1 MLSRL
6 IQVTTSWP
14 FVISLCALLLNDL
27 YLKWNHPGVIS
38 GKLSDFAGIFLV
50 SLLLFAGTPS
60 QKRGVAIGICAAFGW
75 WKSPMSA
82 PFIRFVQEAGM
93 PWFGRVVDYTDLLAL
108 VMLLPAS
115 WFVYSINQYQISRGG
130 LRRATA
136 VPAIGITAVAILG
149 TSSIPLVDT
158 YSFQPQTTESNM
170 QPGVAADVIRAVAEK
185 NRLKCLECDRLA
197 QRGLYQGHGITMRY
211 EVRPPQAI
219 AFSISGEPT
228 GLPIIFFSTDPNKKM
243 DKLRDD
249 LRAEFG
255 RRFGNVQFV
264 ETLPNRREGK

>member
-1 MLSRL
+1 MSNRL
-6 IQVTTSWP
+6 VQVTTSSP

-50 SLLLFAGTPS
+50 SLLLFAGMPP
-60 QKRGVAIGICAAFGW
+60 QKRGVAIGICAAFVW

-82 PFIRFVQEAGM
+82 PFIRFVQEAGV
-93 PWFGRVVDYTDLLAL
+93 PWFGRVVDYTDLFAL

-115 WFVYSINQYQISRGG
+115 WFVDLIDHYQISRGG
-130 LRRATA
+130 LRRAIA

-158 YSFQPQTTESNM
+158 YSFQPQTTESHM
-170 QPGVAADVIRAVAEK
+170 QSGLAADVVRVVAEK

-197 QRGLYQGHGITMRY
+197 QRGLYQGHGITMSY
-211 EVRPPQAI
+211 EVRPPQTI

-255 RRFGNVQFV
+255 RRFGHVQFV
-264 ETLPNRREGK
+264 ETLPNRREGR